1 MKKVPLKSACS
12 IVIAALGIG
21 LPLSAAHAASQDGM
35 GGGSWSSAPQSE
47 ASPSIYYDN
56 LRPAAKGPQG
66 PIRSDMASPGGIW
79 SSHQQSDA
87 SPTIYYDNLRPEAK
101 GAQGPIRTD
110 MTSTHEVF
118 RFPLSGGG

>member
-1 MKKVPLKSACS
+1 MKKLTLKSACS
-12 IVIAALGIG
+12 IAITAFGIA
-21 LPLSAAHAASQDGM
+21 LPMSAAQAASQDGM
-35 GGGSWSSAPQSE
+35 GGGTWSSHAQSD
-47 ASPSIYYDN
+47 ASPTIYYDD
-56 LRPAAKGPQG
+56 LRPMPKGAQG
-66 PIRSDMASPGGIW
+66 PIRSDMASTGGIW

-110 MTSTHEVF
+110 MTSTHEFF

>member
-1 MKKVPLKSACS
+1 Q
-12 IVIAALGIG
+12 
-21 LPLSAAHAASQDGM
+21 AASQDGM

>member
-1 MKKVPLKSACS
+1 MKKLSLKSACS
-12 IVIAALGIG
+12 IVIAAFGVA
-21 LPLSAAHAASQDGM
+21 LPLSAAQAASQNVM
-35 GGGSWSSAPQSE
+35 GSGNWSSHAQSD
-47 ASPSIYYDN
+47 ASPTIYYDD
-56 LRPAAKGPQG
+56 LRSMPKGAQG
-66 PIRSDMASPGGIW
+66 PIRSDMASTGGVW

-110 MTSTHEVF
+110 MTSTHEFF

>member
-1 MKKVPLKSACS
+1 MKKLSLKSGCS
-12 IVIAALGIG
+12 VLIAVFGAV
-21 LPLSAAHAASQDGM
+21 LPLSTIQAASQDGM

-110 MTSTHEVF
+110 MTSTHEFF